1 MNLPGASTQVST
13 GHLTRF
19 ASGVSGRF
27 ALRINAW
34 IYSTVYVLYEI
45 YDLELSV
52 ADDTDPDDYD
62 IFLDEDI
69 DYLYDDY
76 LDDYIDEEY
85 FDEYGEY
92 FDEVY
97 YD

>member
-1 MNLPGASTQVST
+1 M
-13 GHLTRF
+13 
-19 ASGVSGRF
+19 
-27 ALRINAW
+27 
-34 IYSTVYVLYEI
+34 YEI

-62 IFLDEDI
+62 ILLDEDI